1 MKIRQIKL
9 PLRKSFQTKPSLKQH
24 MNLKHRFRENLP
36 VGHPDRLSEQERVTQ
51 QSTQYSC
58 NLCGCIFRFPNQIE
72 NHMKAHRNNSERP
85 GGFEN
90 VNASKICRYFRR
102 GYCAKGSQCEFKH
115 SQAYKN
121 YAPNCN
127 QGPGCRFLS
136 QNRCSFFH
144 QGGWC
149 SKAT

>member
-1 MKIRQIKL
+1 
-9 PLRKSFQTKPSLKQH
+9 
-24 MNLKHRFRENLP
+24 
-36 VGHPDRLSEQERVTQ
+36 
-51 QSTQYSC
+51 
-58 NLCGCIFRFPNQIE
+58 
-72 NHMKAHRNNSERP
+72 MKAHRNNSERP

-121 YAPNCN
+121 YAPACN

-144 QGGWC
+144 QGVGVQKPRKQQDFQYGSMKSRPPMSIWMEY
-149 SKAT
+149 